1 MKPQAERM
9 NGGRAMPQFSL
20 QDYFACMR
28 AICLNEPEMLRDRT
42 WVLPVRRF
50 NPGSL
55 VTRSGQSVIAQ
66 LRKISKAV
74 VIEDLD
80 LDPAGLRCHMEQFH
94 LNDSAV
100 VQFIRDGFSTEVFHY
115 VVASRDVAAGLKG
128 KRIW

>member
-1 MKPQAERM
+1 MK
-9 NGGRAMPQFSL
+9 GGRAMPQFSL

-28 AICLNEPEMLRDRT
+28 AICRNEPEMLRDRT
-42 WVLPVRRF
+42 WILPVRRF

-55 VTRSGQSVIAQ
+55 VTRGGQSVIAQ

-80 LDPAGLRCHMEQFH
+80 LDPASLRSQMEQFH
-94 LNDSAV
+94 LNNSAV
-100 VQFIRDGFSTEVFHY
+100 VQFIHDGFSTEVFHY
-115 VVASRDVAAGLKG
+115 VIASPDMAARLKG